1 MENRTYVE
9 ANLDTR
15 FFIYTYM
22 SCAAY
27 VTKDLGIYSLL
38 SMGGLYESS
47 CAFVTFVDRKKVSFW
62 AVICNAIDVLKSQ
75 EMQDVHNAFR
85 MEPNGPVSFNVSDH
99 GDMYHSRVTYET
111 QCILVL
117 VDVGQWG
124 GIFEYVCHRLIV

>member
-38 SMGGLYESS
+38 SMGGLHESS

-75 EMQDVHNAFR
+75 EIQDVHNAFR
-85 MEPNGPVSFNVSDH
+85 MEPNGPVSFNVSDQ
-99 GDMYHSRVTYET
+99 GDRICSSVATDL
-111 QCILVL
+111 QCMPGLE
-117 VDVGQWG
+117 DV
-124 GIFEYVCHRLIV
+124 C